1 MINDIKEYYRYRL
14 YENCRILVNNLKEPI
29 SELCMFLEKKI
40 YPFIKDNNEC
50 MRIIVDN
57 IEIAYENE
65 KIIWRIVEENEIND
79 TPTKRLDAYN
89 VLETFDDNEEYL
101 KEVKETLETFPKELY
116 GLSFI
121 SFMET
126 VSHFVFSDELID
138 IINVFDICMLSNNG
152 NNNVVYE
159 CQ

>member
-29 SELCMFLEKKI
+29 DELCMFLEKKV
-40 YPFIKDNNEC
+40 YPFVKDNGE
-50 MRIIVDN
+50 RIIVEN
-57 IEIAYENE
+57 IEIIYENE
-65 KIIWRIVEENEIND
+65 RIVWRIVESNEIND
-79 TPTKRLDAYN
+79 TPTKRLDVYN
-89 VLETFDDNEEYL
+89 IIETFKDNEEYL

-126 VSHFVFSDELID
+126 ISHFVFSDELIEITD
-138 IINVFDICMLSNNG
+138 AFNICMLSNNG

>member
-29 SELCMFLEKKI
+29 DELCMFLEKKI
-40 YPFIKDNNEC
+40 YPFIKDNGE
-50 MRIIVDN
+50 RIVVEN
-57 IEIAYENE
+57 IEIMCENE
-65 KIIWRIVEENEIND
+65 RMVWRIVEANELND
-79 TPTKRLDAYN
+79 IPTKRLDVYN
-89 VLETFDDNEEYL
+89 VLEIFNDKEEYL
-101 KEVKETLETFPKELY
+101 KEVKESLETFPKELY

-126 VSHFVFSDELID
+126 ISHFVFSDEPIELID
-138 IINVFDICMLSNNG
+138 VFNICMLSNNG